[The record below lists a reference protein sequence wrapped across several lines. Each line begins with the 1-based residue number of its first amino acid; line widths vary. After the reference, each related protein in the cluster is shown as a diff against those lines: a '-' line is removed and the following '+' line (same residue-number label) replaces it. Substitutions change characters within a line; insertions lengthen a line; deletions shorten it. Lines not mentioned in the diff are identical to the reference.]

1 MIIKE
6 PAPRRRPGDSRNERQ
21 AEAPR
26 RHEGEGRRGE
36 RVAGERKKG
45 AKLRGK
51 EVGRQ
56 HAAQQVLSA
65 AAWGEDG
72 RGKKDRTR
80 ERRGG
85 QESEE
90 ERQRQRRRGRR
101 ENRSSRSWTSCDR
114 IARAGSSA
122 TTRHGGETENGTKI
136 GSRRSSGG
144 GGGGGGG
151 SGGRGQRRRTRST
164 RHASTS
170 VDGNKRGWGLQ
181 PAGNDVIGPKTRVHR
196 RGRGRSSEANAILR
210 GVQCGG
216 GGGVR
221 DGGQRGGG
229 GRWTGYGPPCPV
241 EDGGRGPS
249 YGRRGATGGER
260 TSASERRAV
269 SRAAPSRYPSSRAM
283 MLPVFGSPAR
293 PAAQHFRL
301 GPRSF
306 VTAVPPAA
314 AMQQGTGTLSSSA
327 AFHGRGTGTLSLE
340 TAVAAAAA
348 ASARHASVF
357 SGTGSLAVL

>member
-1 MIIKE
+1 MMINE
-6 PAPRRRPGDSRNERQ
+6 PARMRRPGDSRNERQ

-26 RHEGEGRRGE
+26 RHKGEGRRGE
-36 RVAGERKKG
+36 RVAGERKEG
-45 AKLRGK
+45 AKLRGM

-56 HAAQQVLSA
+56 RAAQQVLSDA
-65 AAWGEDG
+65 ARGEDG
-72 RGKKDRTR
+72 KAAAAARATGESKQ
-80 ERRGG
+80 
-85 QESEE
+85 QELHE
-90 ERQRQRRRGRR
+90 QRQ
-101 ENRSSRSWTSCDR
+101 DR
-114 IARAGSSA
+114 P
-122 TTRHGGETENGTKI
+122 GGI
-136 GSRRSSGG
+136 
-144 GGGGGGG
+144 
-151 SGGRGQRRRTRST
+151 
-164 RHASTS
+164 
-170 VDGNKRGWGLQ
+170 VDCY
-181 PAGNDVIGPKTRVHR
+181 PAR
-196 RGRGRSSEANAILR
+196 RGRGRSSESNELLR

-216 GGGVR
+216 GGR

-229 GRWTGYGPPCPV
+229 GRWTGYRPPCPV
-241 EDGGRGPS
+241 EDGGRAPS
-249 YGRRGATGGER
+249 HGRRGRSAPSPETPSAGFSAREKYTTTTTTTSSSNSGGSGGSSAGSGGVTAAAAAAAAERARATGGER

-269 SRAAPSRYPSSRAM
+269 SRAAPSRYRSSRAM

-293 PAAQHFRL
+293 PATQHFRL

-314 AMQQGTGTLSSSA
+314 AVQQGTGTLSSSA